1 MSLLMQALKKA
12 ERAKQNSIPETE
24 LEKPSEAFDDL
35 LALTPQE
42 TTPPAATGG
51 EFMLDLEP
59 LDGPAT
65 APPPTRAP
73 SAAPPPPA
81 ALEASLEPLSFDA
94 QPPIPVLTV
103 ADEAIHDPVPPQ
115 ARHQEQARPTP
126 PPAAQAAA
134 QAAQAS
140 QNGAGDSRARAAK
153 PDAPRGAARARAAAA
168 SAMSKEPAGLDPA
181 KIRLAV
187 LSGIAVLIAAVFGY
201 IYWQATTAP
210 GPGARLPMVPMP
222 PPGAT
227 GNTPAPLVVASP
239 TPTASTPDAADAPAV
254 AALPP
259 GAYPVAT
266 PAPPVGASTVA
277 APAIAAPPLSASAAP
292 AMAAHDDT
300 ERRMQQR
307 EMLAAQQ
314 ERRAAYPQPG
324 PGSVPGS
331 VPGSMPAPG
340 MPAPGMSGPD
350 TLAPLSAA
358 DSADI
363 RVARSNVPP
372 QADPALQ
379 NGYQAFNSGD
389 LARAQ
394 QQYEL
399 ALRNDPNN
407 RDALLGTAAVALRQ
421 RQDQRAAAIYSRLLD
436 LDANDGDA
444 LAGLMGLRQGDAAQS
459 ELRLKYVLSRTPD
472 AAPVQFALGNLYARQ
487 GRWSEAQ
494 QAYFRAWS
502 SAPGNADYAYNL
514 AIGLDRLN
522 QGKLALTYYQKAL
535 ALAQDTPASFDRA
548 ALRLRMQQL
557 GHSGQP

>member
-1 MSLLMQALKKA
+1 MQALKKA

-42 TTPPAATGG
+42 ATPPAAASDN

-65 APPPTRAP
+65 ASAPARAP
-73 SAAPPPPA
+73 AASAAPPA
-81 ALEASLEPLSFDA
+81 ALEASLEPLSFDV
-94 QPPIPVLTV
+94 QPPIPVLSV

-126 PPAAQAAA
+126 PATAQAAA

-140 QNGAGDSRARAAK
+140 QNGASDSRAGAAK

-168 SAMSKEPAGLDPA
+168 AAMSKEPAGLDPA

-227 GNTPAPLVVASP
+227 GTTPAQLVVASP
-239 TPTASTPDAADAPAV
+239 PPAASAPDAAAAPGMAAV
-254 AALPP
+254 TPAAMP
-259 GAYPVAT
+259 GAA
-266 PAPPVGASTVA
+266 PAPPVA
-277 APAIAAPPLSASAAP
+277 APAVPAKPLSASAA
-292 AMAAHDDT
+292 AALAAREEN

-307 EMLAAQQ
+307 EMMLSLQ
-314 ERRAAYPQPG
+314 ERGGALPQAG
-324 PGSVPGS
+324 PGASPGFA
-331 VPGSMPAPG
+331 PPATPAPG
-340 MPAPGMSGPD
+340 MPAPGTSGPD
-350 TLAPLSAA
+350 TLAPLAA
-358 DSADI
+358 PDSADI
-363 RVARSNVPP
+363 RVARSNVPQ

-399 ALRNDPNN
+399 ALRTDPNN

-436 LDANDGDA
+436 LDPNDGDA

-459 ELRLKYVLSRTPD
+459 ELRLKNVLSRTPD

-487 GRWSEAQ
+487 GRWPEAQ

-502 SAPGNADYAYNL
+502 AAPGNADYAYNL

-535 ALAQDTPASFDRA
+535 ALAQDTPASVDRA
-548 ALRLRMQQL
+548 ALRLRIQQL
-557 GHSGQP
+557 THPGQQ